1 MGSLALNAY
10 KPITAGGKYI
20 RFNNT
25 TIIFPNS
32 VPSDKDSRQ
41 SLSECDGGTANYSG
55 TAGADGGV
63 AASVRAVWGG
73 ADAVRGSEHVKP
85 ERGLSGGGNGA
96 GEDVQVVGSSL
107 LQCPQE
113 GCGDE
118 HGDWEQIVFGLAVA
132 GHDEEIFGR
141 ESRAVRRVERGAPPS
156 TLWCLGEG
164 AVEQCLGR
172 CRGVAHA
179 GNHPYFRYATFTWA
193 TYSTPALV
201 LTERAGELF
210 AGEGVGCRTDAG
222 FEETLA
228 SK

>member
-96 GEDVQVVGSSL
+96 GENV
-107 LQCPQE
+107 
-113 GCGDE
+113 
-118 HGDWEQIVFGLAVA
+118 
-132 GHDEEIFGR
+132 
-141 ESRAVRRVERGAPPS
+141 
-156 TLWCLGEG
+156 
-164 AVEQCLGR
+164 
-172 CRGVAHA
+172 
-179 GNHPYFRYATFTWA
+179 
-193 TYSTPALV
+193 
-201 LTERAGELF
+201 
-210 AGEGVGCRTDAG
+210 
-222 FEETLA
+222 
-228 SK
+228 